1 VVQQA
6 CLNISLVRAA
16 IQVSRLL
23 RMEAEDSSPDLLGV
37 KVCVRVE
44 PAEDG
49 LDEIGGHS
57 MQS

>member
-1 VVQQA
+1 VG
-6 CLNISLVRAA
+6 LNIGLVRAA
-16 IQVSRLL
+16 IQISRLL
-23 RMEAEDSSPDLLGV
+23 RVEAEDSCPDLLGV

-44 PAEDG
+44 PAEDR